1 MVRTGSSVLLSYG
14 TCSNC
19 TVVYSTG
26 YPSTGGSIKQR
37 RSHHRTV
44 YRYVPVVPYDTRRCQ
59 GKNRI
64 RRYFSQYFVS
74 DTSTDTDRP
83 LKKDKDDTFHPQ
95 RCVAIPCCIVCTFF
109 YCVSF
114 GPIGTMP
121 SKCWKIFVVYNESS
135 VLCDCAH
142 AGSNVPCLQI
152 CCFFFVTLL
161 TSIQSAVKSSTARY
175 GLLTV
180 EETNAILEK
189 STNCAE
195 GECSVEDVDSLLKD
209 LEEQR
214 QILNERLVEVTNMI
228 DSLNKANTAKDR
240 PVDEVRET
248 VGAIAR
254 LFVMGDKASGNDYSK
269 LSKEDRT
276 CAASFT
282 QKKWEYLLEN

>member
-1 MVRTGSSVLLSYG
+1 VLEDFCGL
-14 TCSNC
+14 
-19 TVVYSTG
+19 
-26 YPSTGGSIKQR
+26 QR
-37 RSHHRTV
+37 
-44 YRYVPVVPYDTRRCQ
+44 
-59 GKNRI
+59 I
-64 RRYFSQYFVS
+64 
-74 DTSTDTDRP
+74 
-83 LKKDKDDTFHPQ
+83 
-95 RCVAIPCCIVCTFF
+95 
-109 YCVSF
+109 
-114 GPIGTMP
+114 
-121 SKCWKIFVVYNESS
+121 
-135 VLCDCAH
+135 LCDCAH

-152 CCFFFVTLL
+152 CYFFSVTLL

-248 VGAIAR
+248 VRAIAR
-254 LFVMGDKASGNDYSK
+254 LFVMGVSSSNKDQGFA
-269 LSKEDRT
+269 L
-276 CAASFT
+276 
-282 QKKWEYLLEN
+282 